1 VEHGFAVSFRLSGP
15 LPEEAEGEFWRAFIE
30 ELIEPR
36 GLAFGGGET
45 AGYVTRFRGSA
56 TEEDREAV
64 RAWLGQRTGVER
76 VTIGPLE
83 DAWCENASDPDR
95 RRS

>member
-1 VEHGFAVSFRLSGP
+1 VEHGFAVRFRLSDW
-15 LPEEAEGEFWRAFIE
+15 LPEEAQDEFWRAFIE

-45 AGYVTRFRGSA
+45 AGYVTRFCGSA

-64 RAWLGQRTGVER
+64 RAWLGRQTDVER

-83 DAWCENASDPDR
+83 DAWHENGPDPGR
-95 RRS
+95 G